1 MFARLFGSPTKADA
15 PPEAPPATRIYAIGD
30 IHGRLDLLCQ
40 MHRMI
45 ALDAADLSQ
54 GGTAGKVRKVLVY
67 LGDYVDRGSSSRQV
81 IDHLVSEPLPQ
92 FDAVYLSGNHEEMML
107 AFLDDASVGP
117 MWMFNGGDA
126 TLLSYG
132 VDPTESGA
140 IENKHQ
146 EMQIALKRNLP
157 RAHIEFMRSLKLYHG
172 EGDYL
177 FVHAG
182 LVPGQPIEDQSAE
195 DLLWIREEFINSETD
210 HGKCVVHGHTI
221 VAEPDIRANRI
232 GIDTGAYFSNT
243 LSCLVLDGSDRRFLQ
258 T

>member
-1 MFARLFGSPTKADA
+1 MTMFERLFGGHAKADVA
-15 PPEAPPATRIYAIGD
+15 PEAPPATRIYAIGD
-30 IHGRLDLLCQ
+30 IHGRFDLLRQ

-45 ALDAADLSQ
+45 AEDASDL
-54 GGTAGKVRKVLVY
+54 GEVRKVLVY

-81 IDHLVSEPLPQ
+81 IDHLLEEPLPQ
-92 FDAVYLSGNHEEMML
+92 FDAVYLSGNHEEMRL

-132 VDPTESGA
+132 VGPTEGVT
-140 IENKHQ
+140 IEQKHR
-146 EMQIALKRNLP
+146 EMQIGLHQNLP
-157 RAHIEFMRSLKLYHG
+157 RTHLEFLRSLKLYHV
-172 EGDYL
+172 ENDYL

-182 LVPGQPIEDQSAE
+182 LVPGQPIETQSAE
-195 DLLWIREEFINSETD
+195 DLLWIREEFIDSEAD

-232 GIDTGAYFSNT
+232 AIDTGAYFSNT
-243 LSCLVLDGSDRRFLQ
+243 LSCLILDGSDRRFLQ